1 MPCFPLTQARS
12 PQLSRHVHSITR
24 AHNENHVALLS
35 LEDKLKLSRLPC
47 FTPAISDNKHW
58 DTREFPMATKLCFP
72 KGPAAL
78 SKSPAGICGTQK
90 KKTFTDVTKEC
101 KQLAA

>member
-58 DTREFPMATKLCFP
+58 DTGEFPMATKLCFP

-78 SKSPAGICGTQK
+78 SKSPAGICGTK